1 MSVFFA
7 DFSDVGSILGR
18 SGAPKIE
25 KKTNK
30 SCSGRLW
37 NAFKIFDRFWNGIG
51 KVWGRFWEGLG
62 WVSEGFLNFLGRN
75 FGEAFQVEELALMIR
90 ATRGRSTERQRDR
103 ETERADLIL

>member
-1 MSVFFA
+1 MLAPFW
-7 DFSDVGSILGR
+7 DVPGLQKSI
-18 SGAPKIE
+18 
-25 KKTNK
+25 KKSKK

-62 WVSEGFLNFLGRN
+62 KVSEGFLNFLGRN

-90 ATRGRSTERQRDR
+90 ATRGRSIDR
-103 ETERADLIL
+103 